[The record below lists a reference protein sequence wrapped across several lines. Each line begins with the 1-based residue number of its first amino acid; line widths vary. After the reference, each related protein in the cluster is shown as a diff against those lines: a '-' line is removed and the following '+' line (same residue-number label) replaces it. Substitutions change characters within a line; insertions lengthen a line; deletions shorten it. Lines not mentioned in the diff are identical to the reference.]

1 MNKRIINY
9 LNLSRY
15 LIAGLIISQIIMFS
29 ILNGIVEEKKEAELN
44 NRICIEEL
52 IPLEPIKEL
61 N

>member
-1 MNKRIINY
+1 MNKRIIAY
-9 LNLSRY
+9 LNISRY
-15 LIAGLIISQIIMFS
+15 LIAGLIVSQIVMFS

>member
-1 MNKRIINY
+1 MNKRIIAY

-15 LIAGLIISQIIMFS
+15 LIAGLIISQIVMFS
-29 ILNGIVEEKKEAELN
+29 ILNGIIEEKKEAELN